1 MSSSSEDLRVL
12 DVPTHILPSSSCL
25 LVGNEHQ
32 LLVKRHTS
40 SQTVLASLLEVVVQ
54 PNHTATFTDDG
65 SLLVVTKN
73 PTEESERRTEFVDDE
88 KLSSL
93 ISLLASTSH

>member
-1 MSSSSEDLRVL
+1 
-12 DVPTHILPSSSCL
+12 
-25 LVGNEHQ
+25 
-32 LLVKRHTS
+32 LVKRHTS

-73 PTEESERRTEFVDDE
+73 PTEGSERRTEFVDDE